1 MDYDPINIAPPGM
14 KQGKYF
20 PTVPG
25 EYDRWAIQFGY
36 SPELSD
42 EERAELLALSIL
54 PPYTYG
60 TDGDTMSS
68 PGRNIDPRAKRYD
81 MSNDVVTYTADR
93 FIVIDNKIAE
103 LNEIYSDEGETKNDF
118 TTTFYSLVRDKGRFM
133 DAVSRQIGGVYV
145 TRLVNGQDSV
155 NAYEPVPYKKQK
167 AAMNLIINKFLA
179 NGVWTFDPAILKN
192 LQREKRATGYSSDGN
207 EDPQLH
213 EMVTGMQAR
222 VLAALL
228 HPVVMTRLVDS
239 AQYGNTYMPEEV
251 LSDLFNGLF
260 VRNEDPDTFKRNI
273 QSAYV
278 DGLISA
284 FKEDSEYDEISK
296 AAVFTSL
303 TKIQDF
309 TKGNFRDDETKSHYQ
324 YLNWKVTNF
333 LDGKVFNFLEK

>member
-1 MDYDPINIAPPGM
+1 
-14 KQGKYF
+14 
-20 PTVPG
+20 
-25 EYDRWAIQFGY
+25 
-36 SPELSD
+36 
-42 EERAELLALSIL
+42 
-54 PPYTYG
+54 
-60 TDGDTMSS
+60 
-68 PGRNIDPRAKRYD
+68 
-81 MSNDVVTYTADR
+81 
-93 FIVIDNKIAE
+93 
-103 LNEIYSDEGETKNDF
+103 
-118 TTTFYSLVRDKGRFM
+118 M
-133 DAVSRQIGGVYV
+133 DAVSRQVGGVYV
-145 TRLVNGQDSV
+145 TKLVNGQDSV
-155 NAYEPVPYKKQK
+155 NAYEPVPYEKQK

-192 LQREKRATGYSSDGN
+192 LQREKRATGYSSTGN

-228 HPVVMTRLVDS
+228 HPAVMTRLVDS

-309 TKGNFRDDETKSHYQ
+309 TKGNFRDSETKSHYQ

-333 LDGKVFNFLEK
+333 LDGKAFNFLEK